1 MDLAGSIGIH
11 RHPVGQRSLHLDGSL
26 GEGDVQVVVYAGL
39 GSVRILFVPAFQYGI
54 GNVQGIV
61 VTVYIC
67 DIQEPGTFFKRRTRC
82 YDGHIFSPVSIHF
95 HGFRGTAGVISVR
108 SDKRYLCMDA
118 VQGKNGF
125 LERFR
130 HVIKATVQD
139 ECYTHLAHGMP
150 ERQIDGS
157 ANRYNMLRT
166 SPQKVGL
173 LHSQGRCLIT
183 HFPFQ
188 FARSLVKGGDR
199 SAAIVAIG
207 IISFKTMPGFT
218 DIQAGFPV
226 GTEIVP
232 VKGRVRNRFFIGI
245 HRKASQKRS
254 PVHRYR
260 RRSVHMAKVH
270 EDLIAFSKISGRCLR
285 LHLAAQAGLYLQ
297 GNLLLRKLLL
307 AGAGGHQQGCAC
319 HDP

>member
-1 MDLAGSIGIH
+1 MI
-11 RHPVGQRSLHLDGSL
+11 
-26 GEGDVQVVVYAGL
+26 VYARL
-39 GSVRILFVPAFQYGI
+39 GVRWAWLIPVIQHVL
-54 GNVQGIV
+54 GNVQDV
-61 VTVYIC
+61 VVSVYIG
-67 DIQEPGTFFKRRTRC
+67 DIQEFFTHRERRSRSNDS
-82 YDGHIFSPVSIHF
+82 YKISPVSIHF
-95 HGFRGTAGVISVR
+95 HSFWGPAGIFEVR
-108 SDKRYLCMDA
+108 SGERYFRIHV
-118 VQGKNGF
+118 VQGENGVF
-125 LERFR
+125 ERIS
-130 HVIKATVQD
+130 HVFKALAQCKGNTN
-139 ECYTHLAHGMP
+139 LAHGMP

-218 DIQAGFPV
+218 DIQAFFLV
-226 GTEIVP
+226 RAEIVP
-232 VKGRVRNRFFIGI
+232 VKGRIRNRILIGI